1 MVYAS
6 ISMDYKELQNEN
18 KALKHELETL
28 KLEVKRRE
36 DQELFT
42 LFSIDFDEFTEI
54 YITNSGWNGL
64 VDPHQFKEWL
74 EEEYYW
80 NDVEQDIDDVIHQ
93 IIRIYYHSK

>member
-18 KALKHELETL
+18 KALKQELETL

-54 YITNSGWNGL
+54 YITN
-64 VDPHQFKEWL
+64 QRF
-74 EEEYYW
+74 
-80 NDVEQDIDDVIHQ
+80 QVIH
-93 IIRIYYHSK
+93 II

>member
-1 MVYAS
+1 MVYTS
-6 ISMDYKELQNEN
+6 VSMDYEELQNEN
-18 KALKHELETL
+18 KALKNELETL

-64 VDPHQFKEWL
+64 VDPHEFKEWF
-74 EEEYYW
+74 EEKHYW
-80 NDVEQDIDDVIHQ
+80 DDVEQDIDNIIHR
-93 IIRIYYHSK
+93 IIRKYYHS